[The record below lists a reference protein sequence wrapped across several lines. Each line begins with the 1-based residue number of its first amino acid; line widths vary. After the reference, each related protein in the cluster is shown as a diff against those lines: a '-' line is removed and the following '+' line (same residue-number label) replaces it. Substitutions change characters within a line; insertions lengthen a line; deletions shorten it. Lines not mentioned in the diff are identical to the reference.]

1 MSCTCVCVCSQSS
14 LSVNNTHH
22 HFHQRYTLV
31 CISGLTRQTYNSD
44 RIVRRVNAK
53 VISRLVELLH
63 ISRESTEPGRYTKVY
78 RSNRRSGL
86 ILDPNLCVD
95 TELRDVALQCI
106 YYIVDSSDEM
116 KRLFCAES
124 YCLDRVLNI
133 CNEDTHQGL
142 SCAVATAIV
151 ACFSVRPLCVISIH
165 FVNQQQQQQH

>member
-1 MSCTCVCVCSQSS
+1 MEC
-14 LSVNNTHH
+14 LN
-22 HFHQRYTLV
+22 
-31 CISGLTRQTYNSD
+31 
-44 RIVRRVNAK
+44 
-53 VISRLVELLH
+53 ISRD
-63 ISRESTEPGRYTKVY
+63 STKPGRYTKVY

-116 KRLFCAES
+116 KLLFCAEPH
-124 YCLDRVLNI
+124 CLNRVLNI

-151 ACFSVRPLCVISIH
+151 ACFSVRLYFYICEVLSIAHLVISDIYMR
-165 FVNQQQQQQH
+165 NNSKG

>member
-1 MSCTCVCVCSQSS
+1 MCVCSPSS
-14 LSVNNTHH
+14 LVTLILN
-22 HFHQRYTLV
+22 FKRYALV

-44 RIVRRVNAK
+44 RVVRRVNAK
-53 VISRLVELLH
+53 VISRLVELLR
-63 ISRESTEPGRYTKVY
+63 ISRDSTEPGRYTKVY

-116 KRLFCAES
+116 KRSFCAES
-124 YCLDRVLNI
+124 FCLDRVLNI

-151 ACFSVRPLCVISIH
+151 ACFSVRSIWEKITRSSYKSK
-165 FVNQQQQQQH
+165 